1 MTFKNF
7 LQKNLTHIKGSK
19 AENLAIE
26 YLKKSGYTI
35 IEKNFHS
42 RFGEI
47 DIIAKD
53 KDYYVF
59 VEVRFR
65 KNNSFGSPIETV
77 NIFKKRKIYKASID
91 YVKRKKLENC
101 NLRFDVVSI
110 EGEKINLLKNAFA
123 INDL

>member
-1 MTFKNF
+1 MAFKNF
-7 LQKNLTHIKGSK
+7 FRKNLTRIKGIE
-19 AENLAIE
+19 AEKVAVE
-26 YLKKSGYTI
+26 YLKKSGYKI

-59 VEVRFR
+59 VEVRAR

-77 NIFKKRKIYKASID
+77 NFLKKRKIYKASID

-101 NLRFDVVSI
+101 NLRFDIVSI

-123 INDL
+123 IDDL